1 MYLSRCV
8 LDGRAAVN
16 PYDIHRHL
24 WELFPTQ
31 PEADRPFLYRIESN
45 GDRAAVSLLLQSQSP
60 PVNESRHVK
69 VLRTKPL
76 EIRVLEGTALR
87 FLLCAN
93 PIKRLNE
100 ARCRVPLICDEDLTA
115 WLARKMDGACLLE
128 TAAVEGKKNVYFRK
142 KGMAGKLVTVT
153 YAGILRVKDSEGVL
167 ALVRSGIGPAKSFG
181 CGLLS
186 LARA

>member
-1 MYLSRCV
+1 MYLSRCI

-16 PYDIHRHL
+16 PYDVHRHL
-24 WELFPTQ
+24 WDLLSSQ
-31 PEADRPFLYRIESN
+31 PEADRPFLYRVENN
-45 GDRAAVSLLLQSQSP
+45 GGPSAVNLLLQSQVP
-60 PVNESRHVK
+60 PANESRHVR
-69 VLRTKPL
+69 VLGTKPM
-76 EIRVLEGTALR
+76 EIRVREGTALR

-93 PIKRLNE
+93 PIKRLSE
-100 ARCRVPLICDEDLTA
+100 ARCRVPLIRDEDLTA

-153 YAGILRVKDSEGVL
+153 YAGILKVRDSQGL
-167 ALVRSGIGPAKSFG
+167 SALVRSGIGPAKSFG